1 MSDAL
6 LWNEIG
12 SIYQKMGLLNES
24 IQAYRKAIE
33 LNPDSAQFNI
43 NLAHSYFQRKEFGR
57 AISLYQKCIPLLK
70 TAQEQAVAW
79 NKIGDAYRAMKD
91 LENAVAAYRKA
102 DELDMQPLGLS
113 ANARPDQE
121 PDAIQADESPALT
134 NSAAPAGG
142 MGEKTGQSAFISVP
156 GQPIPEL
163 EPDTPSARSPFP
175 DPGSPDTVNIPN
187 TAPRTSQDE
196 TALLQYQTGPF
207 SALSPSTPGSNKGN
221 SASPVANPSLEE
233 ALAKVNV
240 YRKITEANPGNHRAW
255 DTLGKLYKSIGRYQD
270 AIEAYKHAV
279 EIAPQNEHY
288 YYYLGLLF
296 AVEQQQ
302 ENTIW
307 AFENVLR
314 INPEYTLAHSA
325 LAGIFNRLGLVAK
338 ANQHISAA
346 LPKMSSESAY
356 NRACFYAICG
366 DVELSIEFL
375 RLALENND
383 TPLEWI
389 KTDPD
394 MQSVRSDERYR
405 QLIQEFEDPSRHVS
419 DGNYFSSEMDGANN
433 QLLPLL
439 NNSLA
444 R

>member
-1 MSDAL
+1 MTDAL

-12 SIYQKMGLLNES
+12 SIYQKMGLLDES
-24 IQAYRKAIE
+24 IQAYRKAID
-33 LNPDSAQFNI
+33 LNPDSAQFNC
-43 NLAHSYFQRKEFGR
+43 NLAHSHFQKKEYGR
-57 AISLYQKCIPLLK
+57 AISLYRKSIPLLK
-70 TAQEQAVAW
+70 TAQEQALAW
-79 NKIGDAYRAMKD
+79 NRIGDAYRALKD
-91 LENAVAAYRKA
+91 LENAVAAYRQA
-102 DELDMQPLGLS
+102 DELDMQPPGLS

-121 PDAIQADESPALT
+121 PDAIQAEGSPALS
-134 NSAAPAGG
+134 NRAVPAGV
-142 MGEKTGQSAFISVP
+142 MGANTAQSASVSVP
-156 GQPIPEL
+156 RQPIPQL
-163 EPDTPSARSPFP
+163 KSGAPAAQSPFP
-175 DPGSPDTVNIPN
+175 DPGSPDTVTVAN
-187 TAPRTSQDE
+187 TAPRTSPGETTSLQD
-196 TALLQYQTGPF
+196 QTGPF
-207 SALSPSTPGSNKGN
+207 SALSPSSPGSKKEN
-221 SASPVANPSLEE
+221 SASPVTNPSLEE

-270 AIEAYKHAV
+270 AIEAYKHAI

-296 AVEQQQ
+296 AAEQQQ

-325 LAGIFNRLGLVAK
+325 LAGIFNRLGMVAR

-346 LPKMSSESAY
+346 LPKMSDESAY

-375 RLALENND
+375 RLALENDD

-405 QLIQEFEDPSRHVS
+405 QLIQEFEDPSRRAA
-419 DGNYFSSEMDGANN
+419 DGNYFSSEMDGASN